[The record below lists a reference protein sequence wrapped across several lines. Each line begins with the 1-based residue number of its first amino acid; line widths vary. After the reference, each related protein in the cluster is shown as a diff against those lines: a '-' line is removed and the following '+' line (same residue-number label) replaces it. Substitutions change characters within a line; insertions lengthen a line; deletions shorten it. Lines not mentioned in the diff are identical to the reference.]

1 MSEYKFSLIVA
12 TLNRGPELEVL
23 LESLVNQT
31 FPTSLFEVV
40 IVDQNN
46 SDLILPIVSAYS
58 QRISI
63 NHIKSPQKGL
73 SYNRNIGIQASKGEY
88 LCVPDDDCT
97 YYPDTLQAVFNQ
109 LEFWQ
114 MPDMVIGKVFD
125 RESGK
130 YIFKKT
136 PDKSIIVNKSNF
148 YHLVS
153 SITIFFKKSEIMFDE
168 NFGIGATYPS
178 NEDGDFILT
187 FLSNNKRVIYSPLI
201 DCNHPPYS
209 AENMS
214 RQKLFDYG
222 IGFGAMC
229 RKHMSLN
236 MLILFFKVF
245 AFQFLMILRYLILL
259 DKENITRRW
268 KSLSG
273 RCAGF
278 INYRFFDSGS

>member
-12 TLNRGPELEVL
+12 TLNRSHELEAL

-31 FPTSLFEVV
+31 LPTSLFEVI

-46 SDLILPIVSAYS
+46 SDLILPIVSVYS
-58 QRISI
+58 QKISI
-63 NHIKSPQKGL
+63 NHIKSLKKGL
-73 SYNRNIGIQASKGEY
+73 SYNRNVGIKASKGEY

-97 YYPDTLQAVFNQ
+97 YYPDTLQTVLNQ

-114 MPDMVIGKVFD
+114 MPDMIIGKVFD

-153 SITIFFKKSEIMFDE
+153 SITIFFKKNGITFDE

-178 NEDGDFILT
+178 NEDGDLILT
-187 FLSNNKRVIYSPLI
+187 FLNSNKRVTYSPLI

-209 AENMS
+209 AANMS
-214 RQKLFDYG
+214 KQKLFEYG

-229 RKHMSLN
+229 RKFISLEILFLYFKVIVFQKI
-236 MLILFFKVF
+236 MLIWNVIIFNPDNVS
-245 AFQFLMILRYLILL
+245 
-259 DKENITRRW
+259 RRW
-268 KSLSG
+268 KSLKG
-273 RCAGF
+273 RILGF
-278 INYRFFDSGS
+278 LSYKPGL